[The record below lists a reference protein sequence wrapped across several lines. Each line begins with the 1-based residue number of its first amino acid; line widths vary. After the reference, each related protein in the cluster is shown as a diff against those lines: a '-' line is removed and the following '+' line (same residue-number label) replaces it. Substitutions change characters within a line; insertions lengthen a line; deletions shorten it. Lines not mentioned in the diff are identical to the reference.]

1 MLKFLPIKKINFKF
15 QNIETE
21 IQNQNDELFEKYAD
35 EIMYLLE
42 KSDKEILIIEDL
54 DRFEQLNIYKKL
66 RELNTK
72 INNKL
77 KNKYSL
83 SKKGENYRYELT
95 EKLLEKKKNELQ
107 ALEQEYRNE
116 KR

>member
-54 DRFEQLNIYKKL
+54 DRFEQLNIFEKL

-77 KNKYSL
+77 KNDNKNKKCLYMR
-83 SKKGENYRYELT
+83 SKIIS
-95 EKLLEKKKNELQ
+95 
-107 ALEQEYRNE
+107 
-116 KR
+116 

>member
-1 MLKFLPIKKINFKF
+1 MPKEELKLSI
-15 QNIETE
+15 
-21 IQNQNDELFEKYAD
+21 
-35 EIMYLLE
+35 
-42 KSDKEILIIEDL
+42 
-54 DRFEQLNIYKKL
+54 L
-66 RELNTK
+66 REVETVNTQRELSEK
-72 INNKL
+72 VGCSVGTVNSILKLLINDGYVSLEGILINNKL

-83 SKKGENYRYELT
+83 SKKGENYRYEFT

>member
-1 MLKFLPIKKINFKF
+1 MGAL
-15 QNIETE
+15 QYT
-21 IQNQNDELFEKYAD
+21 
-35 EIMYLLE
+35 LE
-42 KSDKEILIIEDL
+42 GIL
-54 DRFEQLNIYKKL
+54 
-66 RELNTK
+66 

-107 ALEQEYRNE
+107 ALQQEYRNE